1 MSLNPL
7 KHLSREEATHSAVW
21 SSLTSVLATV
31 MSPVGLTIL
40 IGDLLKKTK
49 RDPLRGAFLAYSVR
63 DAIKNATYIGGT
75 LIPLLV
81 IKQPTGPMSAGPA
94 MPFFMDIAAV
104 GSTAAEYLTTHYS
117 YAALALHIVLSAT
130 IGAAIAYTV
139 LVKYSRKLTLLV
151 FRRVSA
157 EALYALF
164 ISIVLL
170 LGYHD
175 AGLAGIFGVL
185 IISIVSG
192 LLHEMG
198 VSLGVLFMT
207 LVATPVITAFIKL
220 L

>member
-1 MSLNPL
+1 MC
-7 KHLSREEATHSAVW
+7 
-21 SSLTSVLATV
+21 
-31 MSPVGLTIL
+31 I
-40 IGDLLKKTK
+40 
-49 RDPLRGAFLAYSVR
+49 RDR
-63 DAIKNATYIGGT
+63 
-75 LIPLLV
+75 
-81 IKQPTGPMSAGPA
+81 
-94 MPFFMDIAAV
+94 
-104 GSTAAEYLTTHYS
+104 
-117 YAALALHIVLSAT
+117 
-130 IGAAIAYTV
+130 
-139 LVKYSRKLTLLV
+139 
-151 FRRVSA
+151 
-157 EALYALF
+157 ALYALF